1 MAVMRVSRSSIV
13 ATVLVASALA
23 GCATMHDERTS
34 RSRAPTTR
42 VEAARRAT
50 PDVAT
55 TAETPPPEA
64 SSVSLVLKLG
74 ERRLYMVDGDD
85 RLPKPA
91 VLDSFPVAVG
101 QQKYATPVGR
111 FQVNDMVENPEWVQF
126 DWDDPSRTIH
136 TFPPGP
142 DNPMG
147 RRWIGFASAHGWQ
160 VGFHGTPHPELLG
173 RAVSHGCVR
182 MRNEDVV
189 KVYDRVSL
197 GTVVIVEP

>member
-1 MAVMRVSRSSIV
+1 MILR
-13 ATVLVASALA
+13 TLLVVSALV
-23 GCATMHDERTS
+23 GCATTRDPA
-34 RSRAPTTR
+34 RSQPRG
-42 VEAARRAT
+42 EALGHPQPESARRT
-50 PDVAT
+50 GVGI
-55 TAETPPPEA
+55 ETVSSKLRPEA
-64 SSVSLVLKLG
+64 SSIYLVLKLG
-74 ERRLYMVDGDD
+74 ERRLYMVDGND
-85 RLPKPA
+85 RLQKPA
-91 VLDSFPVAVG
+91 VVGSFPVAIG
-101 QQKYATPVGR
+101 RQEYATPVGR
-111 FQVNDMVENPEWVQF
+111 FQVNDMIEDPDWVQF
-126 DWDDPSRTIH
+126 DWEDPSRVIK

>member
-1 MAVMRVSRSSIV
+1 MAARRSMILR
-13 ATVLVASALA
+13 TLLVASALV
-23 GCATMHDERTS
+23 GCATTHDPARPQP
-34 RSRAPTTR
+34 RG
-42 VEAARRAT
+42 EALGTPRLEGARRIGAGIETVSST
-50 PDVAT
+50 PR
-55 TAETPPPEA
+55 PEA
-64 SSVSLVLKLG
+64 SSIYLVLKLG
-74 ERRLYMVDGDD
+74 ERRLYLVDGDD
-85 RLPKPA
+85 RLKTPA
-91 VLDSFPVAVG
+91 VVDSFPVAIG
-101 QQKYATPVGR
+101 RQEYATPVGR
-111 FQVNDMVENPEWVQF
+111 FQVNDMIEDPEWVQF
-126 DWDDPSRTIH
+126 DWEDPSRVIR